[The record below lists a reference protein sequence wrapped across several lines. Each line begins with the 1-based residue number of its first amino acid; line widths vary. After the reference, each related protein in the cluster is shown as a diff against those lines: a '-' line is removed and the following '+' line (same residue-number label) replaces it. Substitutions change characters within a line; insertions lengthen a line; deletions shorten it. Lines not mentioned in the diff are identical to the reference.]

1 MTYAPSV
8 PMGLV
13 GNKDVVM
20 TTGDRDEITAWCKEN
35 DVNAFYY
42 GRHMTTKKDYWIVL
56 DPEHN
61 VMFSLRW
68 A

>member
-1 MTYAPSV
+1 MMRLDR
-8 PMGLV
+8 PMGLI
-13 GNKDVVM
+13 GDKDAVA
-20 TTGDRDEITAWCKEN
+20 TNGDRDEIIAWCKEN
-35 DVNAFYY
+35 NVGAYFY
-42 GRHMTTKKDYWIVL
+42 GRYTITKKDYWIVS